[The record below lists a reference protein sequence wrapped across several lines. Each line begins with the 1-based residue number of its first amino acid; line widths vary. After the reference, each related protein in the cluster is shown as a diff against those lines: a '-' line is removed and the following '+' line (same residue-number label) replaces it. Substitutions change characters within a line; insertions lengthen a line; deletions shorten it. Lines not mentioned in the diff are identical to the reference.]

1 MSSNSSKPSP
11 LPQRGPFRKR
21 TLRQHVLRR
30 MALVVP
36 ISVLMIVLAK
46 TGVIDTLT
54 DRYTFRPESWFD
66 DTALVRHLRVVVTH
80 NGMTNIKPDSLLFV
94 VNGNDPPT
102 GSRIDVMQKT
112 SGSCP
117 GPKGELP
124 KLFTL
129 RIDRMNH
136 VIMSD
141 QGSPTQF
148 HPMP

>member
-1 MSSNSSKPSP
+1 MNTNTPKPTT
-11 LPQRGPFRKR
+11 PQLRGPFRKR
-21 TLRQHVLRR
+21 TLRQHILRR
-30 MALVVP
+30 LMLVLP
-36 ISVLMIVLAK
+36 ISVLVIVLAK
-46 TGVIDTLT
+46 SGVLDTLT

-66 DTALVRHLRVVVTH
+66 DTALVRHLRVTVTH
-80 NGMTNIKPDSLLFV
+80 NGMTQIKPDCLLFV

-102 GSRIDVMQKT
+102 ASRIDVMQKT

-141 QGSPTQF
+141 QGSPTLF
-148 HPMP
+148 HPIP